1 MSLSVIIILGRFC
14 SLKLVTKQPLP
25 VVPLPEFSVNVPY
38 ASIKRSS
45 WISPV
50 NFTRCLLSAQIC
62 LCVCSQTGVP
72 FSQSGYLILSHP
84 THDRN
89 VLTWRMKQGVCL
101 CRTWASWHA
110 GVGRTDQGTH
120 GSADYTGRLEVLSA
134 FCQNHI
140 SVGQSRKHWGK
151 PAAFP
156 HSCHHHRETWSILCS
171 QTAYAYV
178 CVCVCECACVCV
190 CECACVSACVCV
202 RECVC
207 VSVRVWVLVCVCVCV
222 SVCVCACVCVWVWVR
237 AREGHLEFNG
247 FKVCLGEYPPL
258 GMVWF
263 LGWSYRGGQCST
275 FLTKLFWAFQ
285 QEEMVEDCNIGERLT
300 LGCD

>member
-1 MSLSVIIILGRFC
+1 M
-14 SLKLVTKQPLP
+14 
-25 VVPLPEFSVNVPY
+25 VPLPEFSVNVPY

-50 NFTRCLLSAQIC
+50 NFTRCLLSTQIC

-120 GSADYTGRLEVLSA
+120 SSADYTGRLEVLSA

-140 SVGQSRKHWGK
+140 SVGRSRKHWGK

-156 HSCHHHRETWSILCS
+156 DSCHHQRETWSILCS
-171 QTAYAYV
+171 QTANA
-178 CVCVCECACVCV
+178 
-190 CECACVSACVCV
+190 
-202 RECVC
+202 R
-207 VSVRVWVLVCVCVCV
+207 VCVCVCV
-222 SVCVCACVCVWVWVR
+222 CARVVCVWVR

-263 LGWSYRGGQCST
+263 LRWSYWRKAMLNFSH
-275 FLTKLFWAFQ
+275 
-285 QEEMVEDCNIGERLT
+285 
-300 LGCD
+300 

>member
-1 MSLSVIIILGRFC
+1 M
-14 SLKLVTKQPLP
+14 
-25 VVPLPEFSVNVPY
+25 VPLPEFSVNVPY

-50 NFTRCLLSAQIC
+50 NFTRCLLSTQIC

-110 GVGRTDQGTH
+110 GVGRTDQGTQLRRLH
-120 GSADYTGRLEVLSA
+120 GPIRSAKCVLPESYFSGTEQEALRKTGSFSRLLPPPTW
-134 FCQNHI
+134 NLIHLM
-140 SVGQSRKHWGK
+140 QSQQSKR
-151 PAAFP
+151 
-156 HSCHHHRETWSILCS
+156 
-171 QTAYAYV
+171 
-178 CVCVCECACVCV
+178 ACVCG
-190 CECACVSACVCV
+190 
-202 RECVC
+202 
-207 VSVRVWVLVCVCVCV
+207 
-222 SVCVCACVCVWVWVR
+222 VCVCARVVCVWVR

-263 LGWSYRGGQCST
+263 LRWSYWRKAMLNFSH
-275 FLTKLFWAFQ
+275 
-285 QEEMVEDCNIGERLT
+285 
-300 LGCD
+300 